1 MKIAILGAT
10 SHIAKNLI
18 YYFAKNTQYELFL
31 FARNKDAVHVFM
43 QTCNSTSLFRVFG
56 FEAFFEGSYDA
67 VINCVGVGDPA
78 KQKNIGAEIFRLTEY
93 FDNLVIDYLFSHR
106 SVVYINFSS
115 GAVYGTAFDSGIT
128 KDSLATIDVNNIT
141 SADFY
146 RIAKLNAEAKHRAM
160 SDLCIVDL
168 RIFSFFSRFINLDSG
183 FLLCEMLRCA
193 KDHTIFHTNSVDI
206 IRDYVAPSDLFALVE
221 LCFEKAP
228 LNCALDVYSAKPVR
242 KSELLKLFTE
252 EFGLK
257 VEIEE
262 KGYLSPTGT
271 KVAYFSKNYEARKV
285 LMYVPANSSVYTVR
299 EEARYLLQMN
309 NE

>member
-18 YYFAKNTQYELFL
+18 YYFAKDPQNELFL

-78 KQKNIGAEIFRLTEY
+78 KQKNIAAEIFRLTEY
-93 FDNLVIDYLFSHR
+93 FDNLVIDYLLSHKN
-106 SVVYINFSS
+106 VVYINFSS

-128 KDSLATIDVNNIT
+128 KGSLTTIDVNNIT

-160 SDLCIVDL
+160 PDLCIVDL

-183 FLLCEMLRCA
+183 FLLCELVRCA

-206 IRDYVAPSDLFALVE
+206 IRDYVAPSDLFALVK

-228 LNCALDVYSAKPVR
+228 LNCALDVYSAKPVQ
-242 KSELLKLFTE
+242 KSELLKLFAE

-257 VEIEE
+257 IEVEE
-262 KGYLSPTGT
+262 KNYSSPTGI
-271 KVAYFSKNYEARKV
+271 KASYFSTNNTAQMLLGYNPEITSICNVKKEAS
-285 LMYVPANSSVYTVR
+285 M
-299 EEARYLLQMN
+299 LLH
-309 NE
+309 